1 MGFIYTLDPGPTDV
15 SDKPVKCFSECAQR
29 TPCIRIC
36 WVVRSESLGLEPR
49 SLHSDPS
56 PGDSDP
62 QQSYNSIYNGVG
74 RGGME
79 KSCPEWQEA
88 QREERE
94 APGYMK
100 VLTMSSHPSCFSHDS
115 PYNLA

>member
-1 MGFIYTLDPGPTDV
+1 
-15 SDKPVKCFSECAQR
+15 
-29 TPCIRIC
+29 
-36 WVVRSESLGLEPR
+36 
-49 SLHSDPS
+49 
-56 PGDSDP
+56 
-62 QQSYNSIYNGVG
+62 
-74 RGGME
+74 ME
-79 KSCPEWQEA
+79 KSGPEWQEA